1 MFYLD
6 DQGELQLEEIKQII
20 ARGEI
25 SPTGQ
30 LTITRAS
37 DIGLAGGSGV
47 RVTEGVKTLVK
58 GYRFDKAT
66 GKPVPETEDVETT
79 SFFNF

>member
-1 MFYLD
+1 MKRALEDFPDVFYLD

-30 LTITRAS
+30 LTITREVIL
-37 DIGLAGGSGV
+37 D
-47 RVTEGVKTLVK
+47 
-58 GYRFDKAT
+58 
-66 GKPVPETEDVETT
+66 
-79 SFFNF
+79 